1 MKQDAQTN
9 QTIPTNKSNETQ
21 TNAPK
26 KKSNKTHRKNP
37 QPLWTQIQ
45 LKERIREVKKEDK
58 S

>member
-37 QPLWTQIQ
+37 QPLWT
-45 LKERIREVKKEDK
+45 
-58 S
+58 